1 MKIIL
6 QSYTMIISTGIS
18 FGIQGNHSRDFKI
31 LLLIYPALVL
41 IEQSISIDWINIYLI
56 PVEQQKE
63 TITVSALTYV

>member
-1 MKIIL
+1 
-6 QSYTMIISTGIS
+6 MIISTGIS

>member
-6 QSYTMIISTGIS
+6 QSYTMIISTGIY
-18 FGIQGNHSRDFKI
+18 FGIQSNHSRDFKI
-31 LLLIYPALVL
+31 LFLIYPALVL

-63 TITVSALTYV
+63 TVTVSALTYV